1 MSERRFT
8 ERFGRVRVTTSARP
22 SDVPEDWVIMNAPRP
37 LSGTRLLG
45 DMRTPVDY
53 AAEGMFVVAIDPSDP
68 DAARHIA
75 ANRSLD
81 ACVLVFVP
89 ESVLLQLGAAYY
101 VAFTRSDTSADA
113 LVKLLT
119 GERGAI
125 PVMAKAMGGIEG
137 AFTPGGKE
145 I

>member
-22 SDVPEDWVIMNAPRP
+22 SDVPENWVIMNAPRP
-37 LSGTRLLG
+37 LAGTRLLG
-45 DMRTPVDY
+45 DMSKPVNY
-53 AAEGMFVVAIDPSDP
+53 AVEGLFVVAIDPHDP
-68 DAARHIA
+68 DAAADIA

-89 ESVLLQLGAAYY
+89 ESVLLQL
-101 VAFTRSDTSADA
+101 VAGRSTAFARSNTSAEA

-119 GERGAI
+119 RDNMAALITNEAI
-125 PVMAKAMGGIEG
+125 RGIEG
-137 AFTPGGKE
+137 AFTPGKRE
-145 I
+145 E